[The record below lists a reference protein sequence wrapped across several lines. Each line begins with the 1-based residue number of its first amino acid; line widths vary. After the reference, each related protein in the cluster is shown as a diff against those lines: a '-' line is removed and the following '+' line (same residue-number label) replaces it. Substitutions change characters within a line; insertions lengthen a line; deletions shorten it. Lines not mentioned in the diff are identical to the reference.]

1 MKNNI
6 LYHYTHKNA
15 LINMLQNKTIW
26 ATDYK
31 YLNME
36 NIVKQLSEKIKKNS
50 SDDIYTQKIADL
62 SCSLPINKAVFCL
75 SEKGDMLSQWI
86 HYGEYAVGFNVEKLN
101 KCLELQNFHKVHPCF
116 YTDDTL
122 NSLISDFIKNQDSF
136 DIDYFLSYIALLYN
150 NEYSQEECEWRAISS
165 SLSLISNPEE
175 DKWKIRIT
183 SSKRIIEYVE
193 INIKDFFPIDK
204 IIISSEKDFE
214 SEKEYL
220 EKILYDNGICETEII
235 KSSIP
240 FRKI

>member
-1 MKNNI
+1 MRNNI

-36 NIVKQLSEKIKKNS
+36 HTVRQLSERIKKNS
-50 SDDIYTQKIADL
+50 SEDVYTQKIADL

-101 KCLELQNFHKVHPCF
+101 KCLESQDFHKVQPCF
-116 YTDDTL
+116 YNDEKL
-122 NSLISDFIKNQDSF
+122 NSLLSDFIKNQDSCG
-136 DIDYFLSYIALLYN
+136 IDYFLSSIALLYN
-150 NEYSQEECEWRAISS
+150 NGCSQEECEWRAISS
-165 SLSLISNPEE
+165 SLSLISDPEE

-183 SSKRIIEYVE
+183 
-193 INIKDFFPIDK
+193 
-204 IIISSEKDFE
+204 
-214 SEKEYL
+214 
-220 EKILYDNGICETEII
+220 
-235 KSSIP
+235 
-240 FRKI
+240 

>member
-15 LINMLQNKTIW
+15 LINMLKNKTIW

-31 YLNME
+31 YLNMG
-36 NIVKQLSEKIKKNS
+36 NIIKLLSEKIKKNS
-50 SDDIYTQKIADL
+50 SNDIYARKIAEL

-86 HYGEYAVGFNVEKLN
+86 HYGEYAIGFNVEKLN
-101 KCLELQNFHKVHPCF
+101 KCLESQDFHKVQPCF
-116 YTDDTL
+116 YTDDKL
-122 NSLISDFIKNQDSF
+122 NELLSQFIEDDNSCG
-136 DIDYFLSYIALLYN
+136 IDYFLSSIALLYN
-150 NEYSQEECEWRAISS
+150 NGYSQGECEWRAISS
-165 SLSLISNPEE
+165 SLSLLSNSVD
-175 DKWKIRIT
+175 DKWKMRIT
-183 SSKRIIEYVE
+183 SSKHIIEYTE
-193 INIKDFFPIDK
+193 INIDEFFPIDR
-204 IIISSEKDFE
+204 IIISSEKNFKV
-214 SEKEYL
+214 EKESL